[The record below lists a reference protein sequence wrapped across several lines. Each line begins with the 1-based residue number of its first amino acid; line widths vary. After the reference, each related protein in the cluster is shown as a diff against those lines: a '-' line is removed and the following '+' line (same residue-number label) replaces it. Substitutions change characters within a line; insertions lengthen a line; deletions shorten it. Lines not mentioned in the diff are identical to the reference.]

1 MWRVKGDWRSKGFKF
16 TRETQIKSPKEKLVR
31 LNMNKPMGREKEF
44 QWDTRITLMVPK
56 NPSANSPKAP
66 CLCSPVPAGTITLP
80 PLPLKAADP
89 VEDDDEEEEDDDCG
103 GGGGKFVLPL
113 APLPP
118 LFVEADASLLA
129 MPYFKPPGRSV
140 RSRDADSGGRAV
152 GSCMKY
158 KSCSSATR
166 TSSGIAAHIPP
177 YPTPPPPLLLL
188 LLSGEKTGVANS
200 GVFATA
206 GL

>member
-1 MWRVKGDWRSKGFKF
+1 MWRAKEDWRNKEFEF
-16 TRETQIKSPKEKLVR
+16 TEKTQIKSRKEKSVR
-31 LNMNKPMGREKEF
+31 LHMNKPIGREKEF
-44 QWDTRITLMVPK
+44 QRDTRITLMVPK

-80 PLPLKAADP
+80 PLPPKAVDP
-89 VEDDDEEEEDDDCG
+89 VEDNDDDEEEEDDDCG
-103 GGGGKFVLPL
+103 GGGGKLVLPL
-113 APLPP
+113 APLAP
-118 LFVEADASLLA
+118 LLVDASLLA

-140 RSRDADSGGRAV
+140 RSRDADSDGRAV

-166 TSSGIAAHIPP
+166 TSSGIAAHMPP
-177 YPTPPPPLLLL
+177 SPTPPPLLL